1 MLGSRVRGSRV
12 RGSRVLGSRVRGSR
26 GRRQYKVPEFRGRD
40 AGSLEDFDNLAVC
53 AEIVMPEPE
62 KRRPTLLPGLVM
74 GQPAL
79 MSHDMPQL
87 GR

>member
-1 MLGSRVRGSRV
+1 M
-12 RGSRVLGSRVRGSR
+12 
-26 GRRQYKVPEFRGRD
+26 
-40 AGSLEDFDNLAVC
+40 EDFDNLAVC